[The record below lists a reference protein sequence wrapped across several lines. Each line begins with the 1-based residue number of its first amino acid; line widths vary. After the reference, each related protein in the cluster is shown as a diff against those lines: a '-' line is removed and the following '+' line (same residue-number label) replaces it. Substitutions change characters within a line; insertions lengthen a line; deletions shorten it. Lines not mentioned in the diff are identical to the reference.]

1 MPTQI
6 IDWESGELVLIPR
19 TTRKASR
26 EMKFWVI
33 CSLCGYRRQL
43 TKRDA
48 NRASKTGACQ
58 ICHCRSNGVKTMSKH
73 GAKIAKVLRAK
84 RLAYPSG
91 LESLVMQALD
101 ALGLEYERELAFPL
115 CNGMDAYIDFKVLGN
130 SDFFLE
136 ANGLY
141 YHGQSRAGRDTA
153 IIKSCN
159 ILGIPLLIVHDFD
172 LCSGKANELGAIQD
186 MIAHFNESLP
196 EKLPF

>member
-1 MPTQI
+1 MPQQI
-6 IDWESGELVLIPR
+6 IDWTSGELVIIPR
-19 TTRKASR
+19 KNRKATQ
-26 EMKFWVI
+26 ETKYWVN
-33 CSLCGYRRQL
+33 CSLCGNRRQL

-48 NRASKTGACQ
+48 LKAQKNGACKE
-58 ICHCRSNGVKTMSKH
+58 CHCRANGVKTISKH
-73 GAKIAKVLRAK
+73 GARIAKALRAK
-84 RLAYPSG
+84 RLAYPSS
-91 LESLVMQALD
+91 LEALVMQALD

-115 CNGMDAYIDFKVLGN
+115 CNGFDAYIDFKVFGK

-141 YHGQSRAGRDTA
+141 YHGQSRAGRDGA

-159 ILGIPLLIVHDFD
+159 ILSIPLLIVHDFD
-172 LCSGKANELGAIQD
+172 LCTGEANDLEAIQD